1 MLWWLVAESGWHDLG
16 IGIRCGLFN
25 NGPTC
30 RDLDDLHNEA
40 SLADERTFEV
50 LLNEFRRVGVDPDT
64 FSAML
69 ALRPED
75 ALRALRTL
83 PDGAGP
89 SAFLAQLRKNGI
101 VPATADSDTDGDTPS
116 LPNRQRRR
124 DKTA

>member
-1 MLWWLVAESGWHDLG
+1 V
-16 IGIRCGLFN
+16 
-25 NGPTC
+25 
-30 RDLDDLHNEA
+30 
-40 SLADERTFEV
+40 ADERTFEV
-50 LLNEFRRVGVDPDT
+50 LLSEFRRVGVDPDT

-89 SAFLAQLRKNGI
+89 SAFLAQLRKAG
-101 VPATADSDTDGDTPS
+101 VHAHPVSGAEVSS
-116 LPNRQRRR
+116 EQRRR

>member
-1 MLWWLVAESGWHDLG
+1 
-16 IGIRCGLFN
+16 
-25 NGPTC
+25 
-30 RDLDDLHNEA
+30 
-40 SLADERTFEV
+40 LADEQTFDV

-75 ALRALRTL
+75 AMRALRSL

-89 SAFLAQLRKNGI
+89 AAFLTQLRKNGL
-101 VPATADSDTDGDTPS
+101 AAADSTGNAASAAS
-116 LPNRQRRR
+116 LRNRQQRR

>member
-1 MLWWLVAESGWHDLG
+1 
-16 IGIRCGLFN
+16 
-25 NGPTC
+25 
-30 RDLDDLHNEA
+30 
-40 SLADERTFEV
+40 LADEQTFDV

-75 ALRALRTL
+75 ALRALRAL

-89 SAFLAQLRKNGI
+89 SAFLAQLRRNGI
-101 VPATADSDTDGDTPS
+101 APGAADSGTAEHSS
-116 LPNRQRRR
+116 LSNRQRRR